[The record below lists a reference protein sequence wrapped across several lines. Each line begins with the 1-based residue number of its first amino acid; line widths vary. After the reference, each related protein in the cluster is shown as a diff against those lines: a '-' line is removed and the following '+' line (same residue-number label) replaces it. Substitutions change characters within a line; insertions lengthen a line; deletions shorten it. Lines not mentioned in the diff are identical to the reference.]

1 MWERVRERG
10 DVPTE
15 PTHEFHPQIFILH
28 QNLFRDVSLLKIN
41 PFSYFDNPAYRLFIV
56 LFLGFASGIP
66 LALTAGAMQAWLT
79 MEGMD
84 LTTIGFLGLVALP
97 YTFKFLWAPLMDRFE
112 PPLLGRRRGW
122 IVLMQFLIAAGLFL
136 LSTTSPTDSIKMFAA
151 IALVIAFSSASLD
164 VVIDA
169 YRADLLP
176 PNERGLGSSFTVLG
190 YRVAIVISGGITF
203 IWAQQW
209 ESWPQVYRLMSL
221 LMAST
226 AILSMFLLPAIHAD
240 FKPLESDPKR
250 EVIGFLMLL
259 VGVLI
264 GYYASEITLTYLHID
279 SNSTNNWER
288 LFFMLAQVSC
298 ALGLGL
304 LLARE
309 VGFVTLNSSLDSF
322 FNEKSAITF
331 LLMIVLYKIGDAF
344 AMSLTTAFLMRGMGF
359 EAIEVGLASKT
370 IGLLTTIVGAML
382 GGFIMIYVRLSS
394 ALFVFGI
401 LQLVS
406 NLGYYL
412 LAESGKGAWGTV
424 EIPAF
429 NLLIAK
435 LTEPTSMDLLL
446 LSVMGAENL
455 SGGMGTAALLALL
468 MGLCNKKFSATHF
481 ALLSAFASIGRV
493 FVGPFSGVIAEQIG
507 WSGFFL
513 SSLLI
518 AAPGVWLVFRMRKKI
533 DATIASSQKNG

>member
-1 MWERVRERG
+1 MSNPEKISSLN
-10 DVPTE
+10 T
-15 PTHEFHPQIFILH
+15 IF
-28 QNLFRDVSLLKIN
+28 NT
-41 PFSYFDNPAYRLFIV
+41 PAYRLFVV

-84 LTTIGFLGLVALP
+84 ITTIGFLGLVALP

-112 PPLLGRRRGW
+112 PRLFGRRRGW
-122 IVLMQFLIAAGLFL
+122 IVLVQLVIATGLFF
-136 LSTTSPTDSIKMFAA
+136 LSKTSPTNSTQIFGA
-151 IALVIAFSSASLD
+151 IALLVAFSSASLD

-209 ESWPQVYRLMSL
+209 GSWPQVYMI
-221 LMAST
+221 MAMVMVTT
-226 AILSMFLLPAIHAD
+226 AVLSSVLLPRIHAD
-240 FKPLESDPKR
+240 FKPLDSDPKR
-250 EVIGFLMLL
+250 ELVGFFMLL
-259 VGVLI
+259 LGVAVGF
-264 GYYASEITLTYLHID
+264 YSSEILLTALSID
-279 SNSTNNWER
+279 SESTNNWER
-288 LFFMLAQVSC
+288 LFFVLTQVTC

-304 LLARE
+304 WLARKS
-309 VGFVTLNSSLDSF
+309 GFATLNSSLETF
-322 FNEKSAITF
+322 FTEKSAVIF
-331 LLMIVLYKIGDAF
+331 LLLIVLYKIGDAF

-359 EAIEVGLASKT
+359 EAIEVGIASKT
-370 IGLLTTIVGAML
+370 IGLLATIVGAML
-382 GGFIMIYVRLSS
+382 GGFIMMYIRLSS
-394 ALFVFGI
+394 ALLVFGV

-412 LAESGKGAWGTV
+412 LAESGKGAWGTI

-429 NLLIAK
+429 NLLITK
-435 LTEPTSMDLLL
+435 LTDPTNMDLLL
-446 LSVMGAENL
+446 LSVMGTENL

-481 ALLSAFASIGRV
+481 ALLSAIASIARV
-493 FVGPFSGVIAEQIG
+493 FVGPFSGVIAEQLG
-507 WSGFFL
+507 WPGFFL
-513 SSLLI
+513 SSLVI
-518 AAPGVWLVFRMRKKI
+518 AAPGVLLVFFMRNKI
-533 DATIASSQKNG
+533 DSVIYSSQNSG

>member
-1 MWERVRERG
+1 
-10 DVPTE
+10 
-15 PTHEFHPQIFILH
+15 
-28 QNLFRDVSLLKIN
+28 LKIN
-41 PFSYFDNPAYRLFIV
+41 PINIFDNPAYRLFVV

-122 IVLMQFLIAAGLFL
+122 IVLVQLLIATGLFF
-136 LSTTSPTDSIKMFAA
+136 LSSTSPTSSTQIFGA
-151 IALVIAFSSASLD
+151 IALLVAFSSASLD

-176 PNERGLGSSFTVLG
+176 PKERGLGSSFTVLG

-209 ESWPQVYRLMSL
+209 GSWPQVYLI
-221 LMAST
+221 MATVMVST
-226 AILSMFLLPAIHAD
+226 AVLSIFLLPKINAD
-240 FKPLESDPKR
+240 FKPLNSDPKQ
-250 EVIGFLMLL
+250 ELFGFFMLL
-259 VGVLI
+259 IGVAV
-264 GYYASEITLTYLHID
+264 GYYSSEIILTFLNVQ

-288 LFFMLAQVSC
+288 LFFVLTQVSC

-304 LLARE
+304 WLARKT
-309 VGFVTLNSSLDSF
+309 GFATLNSSLESF
-322 FNEKSAITF
+322 FSEKSAIIF

-370 IGLLTTIVGAML
+370 IGLLATIVGAMV
-382 GGFIMIYVRLSS
+382 GGFIMMYVRLSS
-394 ALFVFGI
+394 ALFAFAI

-412 LAESGKGAWGTV
+412 LAEMGKGALGTI

-435 LTEPTSMDLLL
+435 LVEPTNMDLLL
-446 LSVMGAENL
+446 LSVMGVENL

-481 ALLSAFASIGRV
+481 ALLSAFASIARV

-518 AAPGVWLVFRMRKKI
+518 AAPGVWLVFKMRKKI
-533 DATIASSQKNG
+533 DQTIYASQNNG

>member
-1 MWERVRERG
+1 LN
-10 DVPTE
+10 T
-15 PTHEFHPQIFILH
+15 IF
-28 QNLFRDVSLLKIN
+28 NT
-41 PFSYFDNPAYRLFIV
+41 PAYRLFIV

-122 IVLMQFLIAAGLFL
+122 IVLVQLIIAAALFF
-136 LSTTSPTDSIKMFAA
+136 LSNTSPTNSTQIFGA
-151 IALVIAFSSASLD
+151 IALFVAFSSASLD

-209 ESWPQVYRLMSL
+209 GSWPQVYAI
-221 LMAST
+221 MAVVMLST
-226 AILSMFLLPAIHAD
+226 GVLSFFLLPTIHAD
-240 FKPLESDPKR
+240 FKPLASDPKR
-250 EVIGFLMLL
+250 ELIGFFMLL
-259 VGVLI
+259 LGVFV
-264 GYYASEITLTYLHID
+264 GYYSSEFVLTALHINSD
-279 SNSTNNWER
+279 STNNWER
-288 LFFMLAQVSC
+288 LFFVLTQVSC

-304 LLARE
+304 WLARQA
-309 VGFVTLNSSLDSF
+309 GFATLNSSLDTF
-322 FNEKSAITF
+322 FNEKSAMIF

-359 EAIEVGLASKT
+359 EAIEVGIASKT
-370 IGLLTTIVGAML
+370 IGLLTTIVGAMI
-382 GGFIMIYVRLSS
+382 GGFIMMYIRLSS
-394 ALFVFGI
+394 ALFIFGV

-406 NLGYYL
+406 NLGYYV
-412 LAESGKGAWGTV
+412 LAELGKGAWGTV

-435 LTEPTSMDLLL
+435 LTDPTQMDLLL
-446 LSVMGAENL
+446 LSVMGVENL
-455 SGGMGTAALLALL
+455 SGGMGTAALLAFL
-468 MGLCNKKFSATHF
+468 MGLCNKQFSATHF
-481 ALLSAFASIGRV
+481 ALLSAIASIARV
-493 FVGPFSGVIAEQIG
+493 FVGPFSGVIAEQMG

-513 SSLLI
+513 TSLLI
-518 AAPGVWLVFRMRKKI
+518 AAPGVWLVFHMRKKI
-533 DATIASSQKNG
+533 DSIIHSSQNSG

>member
-1 MWERVRERG
+1 
-10 DVPTE
+10 
-15 PTHEFHPQIFILH
+15 
-28 QNLFRDVSLLKIN
+28 LKIN
-41 PFSYFDNPAYRLFIV
+41 PINIFDNPAYRLFVV

-122 IVLMQFLIAAGLFL
+122 IVLVQLLIATGLFF
-136 LSTTSPTDSIKMFAA
+136 LSSTSPTSSTQIFGA
-151 IALVIAFSSASLD
+151 IALLVAFSSAPLD

-176 PNERGLGSSFTVLG
+176 PKERGLGSSFTVLG

-209 ESWPQVYRLMSL
+209 GSWPQVYLI
-221 LMAST
+221 MATVMVST
-226 AILSMFLLPAIHAD
+226 AV
-240 FKPLESDPKR
+240 KPLNSGPKQ
-250 EVIGFLMLL
+250 ELFGFFMLL
-259 VGVLI
+259 IGVAV
-264 GYYASEITLTYLHID
+264 GYYSSEIILTFLNVQ

-288 LFFMLAQVSC
+288 LFFVLTQVSC

-304 LLARE
+304 WLARKT
-309 VGFVTLNSSLDSF
+309 GFATLNSSLESF
-322 FNEKSAITF
+322 FSEKSAIIF

-370 IGLLTTIVGAML
+370 IGLLATIVGAMV
-382 GGFIMIYVRLSS
+382 GGFIMMYVRLSS
-394 ALFVFGI
+394 ALFAFAI

-412 LAESGKGAWGTV
+412 LAEMGKGALGTI

-435 LTEPTSMDLLL
+435 LVEPTSMDLLL
-446 LSVMGAENL
+446 LSVMGVENL

-481 ALLSAFASIGRV
+481 ALLSAFASIARV

-518 AAPGVWLVFRMRKKI
+518 AAPGVWLVFKMRKKI
-533 DATIASSQKNG
+533 DQTIYASQNNG

>member
-1 MWERVRERG
+1 
-10 DVPTE
+10 
-15 PTHEFHPQIFILH
+15 
-28 QNLFRDVSLLKIN
+28 
-41 PFSYFDNPAYRLFIV
+41 
-56 LFLGFASGIP
+56 
-66 LALTAGAMQAWLT
+66 MQAWLT

-84 LTTIGFLGLVALP
+84 LATIGFLGLVALP

-122 IVLMQFLIAAGLFL
+122 IVLVQFLIALGLFF
-136 LSTTSPTDSIKMFAA
+136 LSNTSPTHSTHIFG
-151 IALVIAFSSASLD
+151 ALALCVAFSSASLD

-209 ESWPQVYRLMSL
+209 GSWPQVYLI
-221 LMAST
+221 MALVMLST
-226 AILSMFLLPAIHAD
+226 GVLSFFLLPGIHAD
-240 FKPLESDPKR
+240 FKPLASDPKR
-250 EVIGFLMLL
+250 ELIGFFMLL
-259 VGVLI
+259 LGVFV
-264 GYYASEITLTYLHID
+264 GYYSSELILTALHID
-279 SNSTNNWER
+279 SDSTNNWER
-288 LFFMLAQVSC
+288 LFFVLTQVSC

-304 LLARE
+304 LLARKI
-309 VGFVTLNSSLDSF
+309 GFATLNSSFDSF
-322 FNEKSAITF
+322 FSQKSAVIF

-370 IGLLTTIVGAML
+370 IGLLATIVGAML
-382 GGFIMIYVRLSS
+382 GGFIMMYVRLSS
-394 ALFVFGI
+394 ALFAFGI

-412 LAESGKGAWGTV
+412 LAESGKGAWGTI

-435 LTEPTSMDLLL
+435 LTEPTHMDSLL
-446 LSVMGAENL
+446 LSVMGVENL

-468 MGLCNKKFSATHF
+468 MGLCNKQFSATHF
-481 ALLSAFASIGRV
+481 ALLSAIASIARV

-518 AAPGVWLVFRMRKKI
+518 AAPGVWLIFTMRKKI
-533 DATIASSQKNG
+533 DSTIHSSQNSG

>member
-1 MWERVRERG
+1 
-10 DVPTE
+10 
-15 PTHEFHPQIFILH
+15 
-28 QNLFRDVSLLKIN
+28 LKIN
-41 PFSYFDNPAYRLFIV
+41 PFSYFDHPVYRLFVV

-84 LTTIGFLGLVALP
+84 LTTIGFIGLVALP

-112 PPLLGRRRGW
+112 PRLLGRRRGW
-122 IVLMQFLIAAGLFL
+122 IVLVQFVIAAGLFF
-136 LSTTSPTDSIKMFAA
+136 LSKTSPTHSTQIFGA
-151 IALVIAFSSASLD
+151 IALVVAFSSASLD

-203 IWAQQW
+203 IWAQQLG
-209 ESWPQVYRLMSL
+209 SWPQVYMI
-221 LMAST
+221 MASVMVTT
-226 AILSMFLLPAIHAD
+226 AVLSSFLLPKIHAD
-240 FKPLESDPKR
+240 FKPLNSDPKR
-250 EVIGFLMLL
+250 ELVGFFMLL
-259 VGVLI
+259 LGVAVGF
-264 GYYASEITLTYLHID
+264 YSSEILLSALSID
-279 SNSTNNWER
+279 SESTNNWER
-288 LFFMLAQVSC
+288 LFFVLTQVTC

-304 LLARE
+304 WLARKS
-309 VGFVTLNSSLDSF
+309 GFATLNSSLETF
-322 FNEKSAITF
+322 FNEKSAVIF
-331 LLMIVLYKIGDAF
+331 LLLIVLYKIGDAF

-359 EAIEVGLASKT
+359 EAIEVGIASKT
-370 IGLLTTIVGAML
+370 IGLLATIVGAML
-382 GGFIMIYVRLSS
+382 GGFIMMYVRLSS
-394 ALFVFGI
+394 ALFIFGV

-435 LTEPTSMDLLL
+435 LTDPTNMDLLL
-446 LSVMGAENL
+446 LSVMGTENL

-481 ALLSAFASIGRV
+481 ALLSAIASIGRV
-493 FVGPFSGVIAEQIG
+493 FVGPFSGVMAEQMG
-507 WSGFFL
+507 WPGFFL
-513 SSLLI
+513 SSLVI
-518 AAPGVWLVFRMRKKI
+518 AVPGVWLVFVMRKKI
-533 DATIASSQKNG
+533 DSVIYSSQK

>member
-1 MWERVRERG
+1 
-10 DVPTE
+10 
-15 PTHEFHPQIFILH
+15 
-28 QNLFRDVSLLKIN
+28 LKIN
-41 PFSYFDNPAYRLFIV
+41 SLNIFDSPVYRLFIV
-56 LFLGFASGIP
+56 MFLGFASGIP

-122 IVLMQFLIAAGLFL
+122 IVLAQLIIATGLFF
-136 LSTTSPTDSIKMFAA
+136 LSNTSPNESTQIFG
-151 IALVIAFSSASLD
+151 ALALFVAFSSASLD

-209 ESWPQVYRLMSL
+209 GSWPQVYLI
-221 LMAST
+221 MATVMLCT
-226 AILSMFLLPAIHAD
+226 AVLSFFLLPTINAD
-240 FKPLESDPKR
+240 FKPLNSDPKR
-250 EVIGFLMLL
+250 ELFGFFMLL
-259 VGVLI
+259 LGFFV
-264 GYYASEITLTYLHID
+264 GYYASEIVLTALNVQ
-279 SNSTNNWER
+279 SSGTNNWER
-288 LFFMLAQVSC
+288 LFYVLTQVSC

-304 LLARE
+304 WLARKS
-309 VGFVTLNSSLDSF
+309 GFATLNSSLESYF
-322 FNEKSAITF
+322 SEKNAIIF

-382 GGFIMIYVRLSS
+382 GGFIMMYVRLSS
-394 ALFVFGI
+394 ALFVFGL

-406 NLGYYL
+406 NLGYYM
-412 LAESGKGAWGTV
+412 LAELGKGAWGTV

-435 LTEPTSMDLLL
+435 LTEPTHMDLLL

-455 SGGMGTAALLALL
+455 SGGMGTAALLAFL
-468 MGLCNKKFSATHF
+468 MGLCNKQFSATHF
-481 ALLSAFASIGRV
+481 ALLSAIASIARV

-507 WSGFFL
+507 WHGFFL
-513 SSLLI
+513 ISMVL
-518 AAPGVWLVFRMRKKI
+518 AAPGVWLIFMMRKKI
-533 DATIASSQKNG
+533 DLIIDSSQNN

>member
-1 MWERVRERG
+1 
-10 DVPTE
+10 
-15 PTHEFHPQIFILH
+15 
-28 QNLFRDVSLLKIN
+28 
-41 PFSYFDNPAYRLFIV
+41 
-56 LFLGFASGIP
+56 
-66 LALTAGAMQAWLT
+66 

-84 LTTIGFLGLVALP
+84 LATIGFLGLVALP

-122 IVLMQFLIAAGLFL
+122 IVLVQFLIALGLFF
-136 LSTTSPTDSIKMFAA
+136 LSNTSPTHSTHIFG
-151 IALVIAFSSASLD
+151 ALALCVAFSSASLD

-209 ESWPQVYRLMSL
+209 GSWPQVYLI
-221 LMAST
+221 MALVMLST
-226 AILSMFLLPAIHAD
+226 GVLSFFLLPGIHAD
-240 FKPLESDPKR
+240 FKPLASDPKR
-250 EVIGFLMLL
+250 ELIGFFMLL
-259 VGVLI
+259 LGVFV
-264 GYYASEITLTYLHID
+264 GYYSSELILTALHID
-279 SNSTNNWER
+279 SDSTNNWER
-288 LFFMLAQVSC
+288 LFFVLTQVSC

-304 LLARE
+304 LLARKI
-309 VGFVTLNSSLDSF
+309 GFATLNSSFDSF
-322 FNEKSAITF
+322 FSQKSAVIF

-370 IGLLTTIVGAML
+370 IGLLATIVGAML
-382 GGFIMIYVRLSS
+382 GGFIMMYVRLSS
-394 ALFVFGI
+394 ALFAFGI

-412 LAESGKGAWGTV
+412 LAESGQGAWGTI

-435 LTEPTSMDLLL
+435 LTEPTHMDSLL
-446 LSVMGAENL
+446 LSVMGVENL

-468 MGLCNKKFSATHF
+468 MGLCNKQFSATHF
-481 ALLSAFASIGRV
+481 ALLSAIASIARV

-518 AAPGVWLVFRMRKKI
+518 AAPGVWLIFTMRKKI
-533 DATIASSQKNG
+533 DSTIHSSQNSG